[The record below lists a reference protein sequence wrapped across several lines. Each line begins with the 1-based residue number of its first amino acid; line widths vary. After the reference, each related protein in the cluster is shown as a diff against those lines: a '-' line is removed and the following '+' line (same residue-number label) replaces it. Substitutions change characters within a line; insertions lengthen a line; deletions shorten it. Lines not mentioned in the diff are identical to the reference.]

1 MLKNS
6 GVKERSWNYEP
17 LEAGQPDLSE
27 IDDTD
32 MASIPSYTNTGNN
45 KYDVTTQAHPS
56 DYLGNVIKKITDES
70 INKIFKSDREPDR
83 HSNNQVPININI
95 YNRDKDEYGYSR
107 NTLNGWYD
115 EQYTSNNMYRIK
127 NQYDNQ
133 PRCYNKYNYD
143 NNQDVR
149 HRNSDNQDVSHR
161 NSDNRDV
168 SHRNSDNQDVSHRNS
183 DNRDVSHRNSDNQDV
198 SHRNSDN
205 RYVSHRNEKNTV
217 GGYAPYLQYE
227 TL

>member
-70 INKIFKSDREPDR
+70 INKIFKSDR

-127 NQYDNQ
+127 NQYNNQ
-133 PRCYNKYNYD
+133 PRYDKCND
-143 NNQDVR
+143 NNRDVR
-149 HRNSDNQDVSHR
+149 HRNSDNQDVSHK
-161 NSDNRDV
+161 
-168 SHRNSDNQDVSHRNS
+168 
-183 DNRDVSHRNSDNQDV
+183 
-198 SHRNSDN
+198 
-205 RYVSHRNEKNTV
+205 NEKNTV